1 MWDAQLRDASHFTT
15 AANRLLVETVARR
28 RPGSALD
35 LLMGQGRNA
44 LHLARH
50 GWHVTGVDRSA
61 VAIELARRAA
71 AAERLALTTVH
82 ADVTRCELGEARW
95 DLVAMIYASASELL
109 LARVQR
115 AVARGGLFVLEYFHA
130 DSAAGGWPTGK
141 LAALFA
147 GFEIVRDDV
156 VVDVADWTLRRQK
169 LVRFVARRPNTKRA
183 GT

>member
-1 MWDAQLRDASHFTT
+1 VWDAQLRDTSHFTT
-15 AANRLLVETVARR
+15 AANRLLIEAVARR

-44 LHLARH
+44 LHLARR
-50 GWHVTGVDRSA
+50 GWSVTGIDRSA
-61 VAIELARRAA
+61 VGVALARRAA
-71 AAERLALTTVH
+71 AAERLAITIVH
-82 ADVTRCELGEARW
+82 ADVTQCELGDARW
-95 DLVAMIYASASELL
+95 DLIAMIYASGSELL
-109 LARVQR
+109 LARAQR

-130 DSAAGGWPTGK
+130 DAAEGGWPSGR

-147 GFEIVRDDV
+147 GFEIVRDEV

-169 LVRFVARRPNTKRA
+169 LVRFVARRPKTKRA